1 MNSHKDL
8 CPVML
13 FSGKGGVGKTTL
25 AGATAVRLAHMGSRV
40 LVISTDPA
48 HSLSD
53 VFDVQLGSR
62 PRRLAEG
69 LDAMEVDAR
78 GMFDEAFDQADGP
91 KSSSI
96 RDIMR
101 LASEAPGV
109 DEYGAIEVLIL
120 AMEQAEHD
128 VVILDTA
135 PTGHTLRL
143 LMVPQLLD
151 SWFGKL
157 LEMKTRIARA
167 GRLFRRLIPGDSRLP
182 DVEDIRQGLEGG
194 RKRIGSLKEVLTDP
208 DRAQIILV
216 TIPEAMS
223 ILETQRTLE
232 RLATG
237 GLPVATVVVNQLQP
251 ASGDCPHCIRRRQ
264 IHNVEFERM
273 QRLAGDVPVRV
284 VESLPQEIRGLERL
298 REVGEILWGQEPV
311 VQGDK

>member
-1 MNSHKDL
+1 MDTEQDL

-25 AGATAVRLAHMGSRV
+25 AGATAVRLARMGSRV

-53 VFDVQLGSR
+53 VFDVQLGQQ
-62 PRRLAEG
+62 PRRLADG

-78 GMFDEAFDQADGP
+78 GMFDQALDQAQGP
-91 KSSSI
+91 KSSSL

-101 LASEAPGV
+101 LASETPGV
-109 DEYGAIEVLIL
+109 DEFGAIEVLIQ
-120 AMEQAEHD
+120 AMEQADHD

-157 LEMKTRIARA
+157 LEMKTRLARA
-167 GRLFRRLIPGDSRLP
+167 GRVIRKLIPGGGQGRAP
-182 DVEDIRQGLEGG
+182 DVEEIREGLEGG
-194 RKRIGSLKEVLTDP
+194 RRRISSLKDVLTDP
-208 DRAQIILV
+208 DKAQIILV

-223 ILETQRTLE
+223 ILETRRTLE
-232 RLATG
+232 RLSDG

-251 ASGDCPHCIRRRQ
+251 DSGDCPHCARRRQ
-264 IHNVEFERM
+264 IHEAELSQMR
-273 QRLAGDVPVRV
+273 RLAGDVPVRV
-284 VESLPQEIRGLERL
+284 VESLPREIRGLDKL
-298 REVGEILWGQEPV
+298 HEVGEILWGAPTV
-311 VQGDK
+311 G